1 LLALIVSR
9 DTLSTTVAKTAIW
22 QAYFTMQLTG
32 YSIGEKLGSG
42 GMATVF
48 KGLQLSLQRPVAV
61 KVLSHALQAD
71 DDVRLRFTRE
81 SIIIARLNHPN
92 IIHVIDQGITEDGCP
107 YFVMEYVNGVG
118 LDAVIRQGGVSLG
131 RSLDICIQITK
142 ALAYAHKNGIVHRD
156 IKPANVLVD
165 FEGSVRVLDFG
176 IAHFY
181 DEESG
186 VSHTG
191 KGDVMGTYAYMSP
204 EQQESADS
212 VTLKSDLYSLGV
224 LMYQLFTGK
233 LPTGRFPDP
242 RTLNPMLPQALEELI
257 LSCLQHDP
265 GQRPV
270 SADAIRNALLH
281 VAQGGHIGKDQIANA
296 HTDIKKNFVL
306 LDVIK
311 EDNYASVYLF
321 EEQAT
326 SSLLVIKKK
335 PVASPGFETV
345 NAIAKLKHR
354 NLVTIHGSSRNE
366 RSFIVV
372 MEYLSGGAL
381 SDRLTRPFELP
392 SFYSTAMQ
400 ICDAMQFVADAGFIH
415 GNLRPSNVLYT
426 EARQIKVTD
435 FGLERHYS
443 ERDGHADW
451 YSIEGEATSHAHDIY
466 AAGVMFYQM
475 LTGELPQ
482 RRHLKLV
489 PNMLLQQL
497 PADVQSLV
505 TSMLALDVQKR
516 PVSFAVVRDVF
527 ARSTTKP
534 VALTAE
540 APVDAAT
547 VIRSPIAK
555 KQATAWW
562 RITLL
567 ASVILVLL
575 METWLAWTG
584 ELRIWINHFSG

>member
-1 LLALIVSR
+1 
-9 DTLSTTVAKTAIW
+9 
-22 QAYFTMQLTG
+22 MHLTG
-32 YSIGEKLGSG
+32 YSIGEKLGTG

-48 KGLQLSLQRPVAV
+48 KGLQLSLQRPVAI

-81 SIIIARLNHPN
+81 SLIIARLNHPN

-107 YFVMEYVNGVG
+107 FFVMEYVNGVG
-118 LDAVIRQGGVSLG
+118 LDSVIRQGGVSLG

-181 DEESG
+181 DEETG

-191 KGDVMGTYAYMSP
+191 KGDVMGTYAYMAP
-204 EQQESADS
+204 EQQESADL
-212 VTLKSDLYSLGV
+212 VTAKSDLYSLGV

-233 LPTGRFPDP
+233 LPAGRFPDP
-242 RTLNPMLPQALEELI
+242 RVLNPLLPEALDALI
-257 LSCLQHDP
+257 LSCLEHDP
-265 GQRPV
+265 ARRPV

-281 VAQGGHIGKDQIANA
+281 LAQGGHIGQDQIAKA
-296 HTDIKKNFVL
+296 HTDVKKNFVL

-311 EDNYASVYLF
+311 EDIYASVYLF

-326 SSLLVIKKK
+326 NTLLVIKKK
-335 PVASPGFETV
+335 PVQSPGYDTV
-345 NAIAKLKHR
+345 VAISKLKHR
-354 NLVTIHGSSRNE
+354 NLVSIHGTSRNE

-392 SFYSTAMQ
+392 SFYTTAMQ

-426 EARQIKVTD
+426 EARQIRVSD

-443 ERDGHADW
+443 ERDGHDDW
-451 YSIEGEATSHAHDIY
+451 YSIEGEPPSHAHDIY

-482 RRHLKLV
+482 RRNLKLA
-489 PNMLLQQL
+489 PNLLFQQL
-497 PADVQSLV
+497 PSEVQAVV
-505 TSMLALDVQKR
+505 TAMLALDVQKR
-516 PVSFAVVRDVF
+516 PASFGLVRDTL
-527 ARSTTKP
+527 ARQTTKP
-534 VALTAE
+534 ETLLRR
-540 APVDAAT
+540 APVETAT
-547 VIRSPIAK
+547 VVRSPATK
-555 KQATAWW
+555 KQSVAWP
-562 RITLL
+562 RL
-567 ASVILVLL
+567 AILAIVVLVLL
-575 METWLAWTG
+575 VEMYLAWTG
-584 ELRIWINHFSG
+584 DLQSWLNRFSG

>member
-1 LLALIVSR
+1 
-9 DTLSTTVAKTAIW
+9 
-22 QAYFTMQLTG
+22 MHLTG

-48 KGLQLSLQRPVAV
+48 KGLQQSLQRPVAI

-81 SIIIARLNHPN
+81 SLIIARLNHPN

-118 LDAVIRQGGVSLG
+118 LDSVIRQGGVSLG

-181 DEESG
+181 DEETG

-191 KGDVMGTYAYMSP
+191 RGDVMGTYAYMAP
-204 EQQESADS
+204 EQQESADG
-212 VTLKSDLYSLGV
+212 VTARSDLYSLGV

-233 LPTGRFPDP
+233 LPAGRFPDP
-242 RTLNPMLPQALEELI
+242 RVLNPLLPQSLNALL
-257 LSCLQHDP
+257 LSCLEHDP
-265 GQRPV
+265 GKRPV
-270 SADAIRNALLH
+270 SADAVRNALLQ
-281 VAQGGHIGKDQIANA
+281 VAQGGHIGKDQIAKA

-311 EDNYASVYLF
+311 EDIYASVYLF

-326 SSLLVIKKK
+326 NTLLVIKKK
-335 PVASPGFETV
+335 PVASPGYETV
-345 NAIAKLKHR
+345 NAIARLKHR
-354 NLVTIHGSSRNE
+354 NLVTIHGTSRNE

-381 SDRLTRPFELP
+381 ADRMTRPFELP

-400 ICDAMQFVADAGFIH
+400 ICDVMQFVADAGFVH
-415 GNLRPSNVLYT
+415 GNLRPTNVLYT
-426 EARQIKVTD
+426 EARQIKVSD

-443 ERDGHADW
+443 ERDGHDDW
-451 YSIEGEATSHAHDIY
+451 YSIEGEPVSGAHDIY
-466 AAGVMFYQM
+466 ASGVMFYQM

-482 RRHLKLV
+482 RRNLKLL
-489 PNMLLQQL
+489 PNLLFQQL
-497 PADVQSLV
+497 PPELQNTV
-505 TSMLALDVQKR
+505 TAMLALDVQKR
-516 PVSFAVVRDVF
+516 PPGFAAVRDVF
-527 ARSTTKP
+527 AR
-534 VALTAE
+534 LTAKPGAAVAVE
-540 APVDAAT
+540 VPLDAAT
-547 VIRSPIAK
+547 VIRSSP
-555 KQATAWW
+555 ATQRQTPWGRLAVLAAVLML
-562 RITLL
+562 LL
-567 ASVILVLL
+567 AE
-575 METWLAWTG
+575 MYLAWTG
-584 ELRIWINHFSG
+584 QLQAWLNHFAG

>member
-1 LLALIVSR
+1 
-9 DTLSTTVAKTAIW
+9 
-22 QAYFTMQLTG
+22 MQLTG

-48 KGLQLSLQRPVAV
+48 KGLQLSLQRPVAI
-61 KVLSHALQAD
+61 KVLSHALRAD
-71 DDVRLRFTRE
+71 DDVSLRFTRE
-81 SIIIARLNHPN
+81 SLIIARLNHPN

-131 RSLDICIQITK
+131 RSLDICIQIAK

-181 DEESG
+181 DEDSG

-191 KGDVMGTYAYMSP
+191 KGDVMGTYAYMAP
-204 EQQESADS
+204 EQQESADG

-233 LPTGRFPDP
+233 LPAGRFPDP
-242 RTLNPMLPQALEELI
+242 RALNPMLPQALEELI

-265 GQRPV
+265 GKRPV
-270 SADAIRNALLH
+270 SADAVRNALLH

-311 EDNYASVYLF
+311 EDSYASVYLF

-326 SSLLVIKKK
+326 NSLLVIKKK
-335 PVASPGFETV
+335 PLASPGFETV
-345 NAIAKLKHR
+345 NAVAKLKHR
-354 NLVTIHGSSRNE
+354 NLVAIHGSSRNE

-381 SDRLTRPFELP
+381 ADRLTRPFELP
-392 SFYSTAMQ
+392 SFYSTAIQ

-426 EARQIKVTD
+426 EARQIKVAD

-443 ERDGHADW
+443 KSHRHNDW
-451 YSIEGEATSHAHDIY
+451 YSVEGETPSHAHDIY

-475 LTGELPQ
+475 LTGELPH
-482 RRHLKLV
+482 RRGVKLAS
-489 PNMLLQQL
+489 NLLFQQL
-497 PADVQSLV
+497 PADVQSVV
-505 TSMLALDVQKR
+505 TAMLALDIQKR

-527 ARSTTKP
+527 ARSTTKSA
-534 VALTAE
+534 ALPADL
-540 APVDAAT
+540 PVDVPVDFAT
-547 VIRSPIAK
+547 VIRGRMAK
-555 KQATAWW
+555 KQAASWW
-562 RITLL
+562 RIALL

-575 METWLAWTG
+575 VEIYLAWTG
-584 ELRIWINHFSG
+584 ELRTWINHFSG